1 MEVEITSK
9 KENPLL
15 SRVEAHFTVFHPG
28 QPSPKREDVR
38 EKIAALLSTSKGL
51 VVVDEMNTPFGR
63 NETKGYAKAYE
74 DVDSLRKVENEH
86 LLVRN
91 GIPTGNEDDSDDA
104 EE

>member
-1 MEVEITSK
+1 MEVDITSK

-15 SRVEAHFTVFHPG
+15 DRVEVHFTVFHPG
-28 QPSPKREDVR
+28 QPSPKRQDVR
-38 EKIAALLSTSKGL
+38 EKLAALLNTNQGL

-74 DVDSLRKVENEH
+74 SVDGLRSVENEH

-91 GIPTGNEDDSDDA
+91 GIPTGNEEEATA